1 LKKRNSRGNYSTSF
15 EALQVNPSWDQALS
29 YIDAHLHLADPV
41 YAGSAKSI
49 IEDAARAN
57 VTSLLSSAVNY
68 STSVQTISLAKQY
81 HGSVLAAVGIHPS
94 TVVYETDYELAL
106 FEHLID
112 ENREYVKAIGEIGL
126 DGKYTQDATKT
137 RQQREIFRFFL
148 SIAEKRQLPVVVHSR
163 LAVTDV
169 LDELSRF
176 NLRRVLMHWYDGPL
190 EKLELIRQ
198 QGYMISIGPTLL
210 YSKRIA
216 EIARNA
222 DLSTVLT
229 ETDGPV
235 PYHGPYEG
243 KRTVPS
249 FVIDI
254 VRKLA
259 ELKLKKYQDVRDAVW
274 NNFHY
279 LLQAR

>member
-1 LKKRNSRGNYSTSF
+1 
-15 EALQVNPSWDQALS
+15 LS

-41 YAGSAKSI
+41 YAGSAMSVI
-49 IEDAARAN
+49 DDAIRAN
-57 VTSLLSSAVNY
+57 VTRLLSSAVDYN
-68 STSVQTISLAKQY
+68 TSVQTISLAKQY
-81 HGSVLAAVGIHPS
+81 DGRVLAAVGIHPS
-94 TVVYETDYELAL
+94 TVVYETDYALAL
-106 FEHLID
+106 FERLID
-112 ENREYVKAIGEIGL
+112 ENKEYVKAIGEIGL
-126 DGKYTQDATKT
+126 DGKYTQDQEKT
-137 RQQREIFRFFL
+137 RQQREVFSFFL

-163 LAVTDV
+163 LAVVQV

-176 NLRRVLMHWYDGPL
+176 DLRGVLMHWYEGPL

-216 EIARNA
+216 EVARNA
-222 DLSTVLT
+222 DLTTILT

-243 KRTVPS
+243 KVTRPS

-254 VRKLA
+254 VHKLA
-259 ELKLKKYQDVRDAVW
+259 EIKIKRYQEVREAVW
-274 NNFHY
+274 NNF
-279 LLQAR
+279 QNFIQPR